1 MRGTNL
7 GQMDGSAGKGTANEL
22 YNSVIPRTHMC
33 KERTHSCR
41 HSSSLYTQS
50 VTHIHTLFKKQTTD
64 RQTGHPKLMTEK
76 DYLE

>member
-7 GQMDGSAGKGTANEL
+7 GQMDGSTGKGTANEL
-22 YNSVIPRTHMC
+22 YNRSAIPRTHMC

-41 HSSSLYTQS
+41 HSSSLYTHS
-50 VTHIHTLFKKQTTD
+50 VTRIHTLFKKQTD
-64 RQTGHPKLMTEK
+64 RQTDHPKLMTEK